1 MYGIF
6 TYIWLIFM
14 VNVGKY
20 TIHGW
25 YEKSFFV
32 EVAKNINQT
41 DVTLLAIFL
50 EELLEVGWKMIKCFT
65 SKTTMMVNSW
75 VNVTQVHFSGSEN
88 CSEHIKKLDGSG
100 WEVGKPQ
107 KHIF

>member
-41 DVTLLAIFL
+41 DVTLLAIFFRRTL
-50 EELLEVGWKMIKCFT
+50 RGWVENDQMFYFKNNDDGKFVGECYSSPF
-65 SKTTMMVNSW
+65 
-75 VNVTQVHFSGSEN
+75 FG
-88 CSEHIKKLDGSG
+88 
-100 WEVGKPQ
+100 
-107 KHIF
+107 F